1 MKKGMAVAGL
11 LFCSSALAE
20 QNPIDH
26 ALEQCL
32 NGASTTVAMVSCY
45 DRASQAWDSEM
56 NTQYGQLMKRLTSE
70 SKNKVRD
77 AQRQWLAY
85 RDSWQSASAAYFNST
100 QGTLAQISLAAQ
112 RVDLVRNQA
121 LLLRSMNKG
130 SCADGGD
137 C

>member
-1 MKKGMAVAGL
+1 MKKGMAAAGL
-11 LFCSSALAE
+11 LFCTSALAQ

-45 DRASQAWDSEM
+45 DRARQGWDSEM
-56 NTQYGQLMKRLTSE
+56 NTQYGQLMQRLSSE
-70 SKNKVRD
+70 TKNKVRA

-85 RDSWQSASAAYFNST
+85 RDSWQSASAAYFTST
-100 QGTLAQISLAAQ
+100 QGTLAQVSLAAQ

-121 LLLRSMNKG
+121 LLLGSMNKG
-130 SCADGGD
+130 SCASGGD

>member
-1 MKKGMAVAGL
+1 MKKGMAAAGL

-20 QNPIDH
+20 QNPIDQ

-70 SKNKVRD
+70 PKNKVRD

-85 RDSWQSASAAYFNST
+85 
-100 QGTLAQISLAAQ
+100 